1 MVIKTFN
8 DILKTSEL
16 EHNDTIEEEPYEDVC
31 TRVQSFFPRQNHEPV
46 VYWEVQGKDGMCA
59 LHSLNCFLQ
68 GPVYSEGDLSAVAL
82 SLDEK
87 ERCLLHATGTHEAY
101 SEDVKALIQ
110 GGSTN
115 VSEDGFFS
123 YAVIEECLR
132 IQGYRLAFYKSS
144 GLVDDIV
151 PTNGFMCN
159 FHEHWFTVRCVGDTW
174 YNLDSMKKYP
184 KQLTVNQVRE
194 LLDTSLD
201 QRKTSFVIS
210 SMYGKKKLP
219 ENNVSSCGGLNR
231 NQFFLTKKQ
240 IEQLIHFSS
249 TTLQDK
255 SLDDNTFQSTVGK
268 RSPFIEDTMVS
279 EFTTLKNSATS
290 NQESSNEMDPELLK
304 AIELSL
310 QGYYDELPY
319 APTPPDKTAKE
330 EDVFLFRV
338 RLPNGIVLSRQFWKT
353 DKVISLCH
361 WIEREKSMQ
370 TSTQI
375 CYILIATF
383 PRRELRRFDPTSV
396 LYSLKESQE
405 DTTFKNV
412 SNEPLEEIFSS
423 SECLTLQFIVS

>member
-1 MVIKTFN
+1 MVIKTLN
-8 DILKTSEL
+8 DISKTNEL
-16 EHNDTIEEEPYEDVC
+16 EHHDTIEEEPYEDVC
-31 TRVQSFFPRQNHEPV
+31 RRIQKLFPHQNDEPV

-59 LHSLNCFLQ
+59 LHTLNCFLQ
-68 GPVYSEGDLSAVAL
+68 GPVYSEGDLSGVAL
-82 SLDEK
+82 ALDEK
-87 ERCLLHATGTHEAY
+87 ERRLLHATGTHEAH
-101 SEDVKALIQ
+101 SEDIKALIQ

-132 IQGYRLAFYKSS
+132 IQGYRLAFYKCS
-144 GLVDDIV
+144 GIMDEILPI
-151 PTNGFMCN
+151 NGN
-159 FHEHWFTVRCVGDTW
+159 TW

-184 KQLTVNQVRE
+184 NQLTVHQVRE

-201 QRKTSFVIS
+201 QHKTSFVIS
-210 SMYGKKKLP
+210 SMYGKRELP
-219 ENNVSSCGGLNR
+219 ENNASSCDGLNR

-249 TTLQDK
+249 STSQDK
-255 SLDDNTFQSTVGK
+255 VLDRHIFPSTVGK
-268 RSPFIEDTMVS
+268 KSPFLEDITPS
-279 EFTTLKNSATS
+279 ASTTTKNSVTS
-290 NQESSNEMDPELLK
+290 THDASNEMDPELLK

-310 QGYYDELPY
+310 EGYYNELPY
-319 APTPPDKTAKE
+319 APIPPDTSAKD

-338 RLPNGIVLSRQFWKT
+338 RLPNGIILSRRFWKT

-383 PRRELRRFDPTSV
+383 PRREFRRFDPTNV
-396 LYSLKESQE
+396 LYSLREHQE
-405 DTTFKNV
+405 ETTFKNV
-412 SNEPLEEIFSS
+412 SNEPLGEIFTS
-423 SECLTLQFIVS
+423 SECLTLQFIVSSN